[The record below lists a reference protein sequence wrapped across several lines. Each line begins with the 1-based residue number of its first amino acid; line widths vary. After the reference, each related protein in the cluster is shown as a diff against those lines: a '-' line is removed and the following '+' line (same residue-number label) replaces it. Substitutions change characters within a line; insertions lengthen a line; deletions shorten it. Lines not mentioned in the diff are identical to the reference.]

1 MASKG
6 AIYLLGNYILS
17 RRRIAATLKT
27 ITTSSG
33 WPSGFIH
40 IKDLSGGGGGF
51 SNWFEIAFQANTGQ
65 LITVGTGSPTADI
78 AESLT
83 VNEQGFDPSAA
94 AATAAQAEAFRP
106 ELAGC
111 AAVTVRLAGTG
122 VSAGM
127 YTAVRDGVTELT
139 GIATLEPYRRRGLAG
154 LVVATLAGLAFDSG
168 ADLAFLTTSDERA
181 RGAYRR
187 AGFAEIDGPRPG
199 S

>member
-1 MASKG
+1 MSSSTGRASSNVLSVPG
-6 AIYLLGNYILS
+6 PYLPDDAWQRILGYQS
-17 RRRIAATLKT
+17 
-27 ITTSSG
+27 SSG
-33 WPSGFIH
+33 NQLERYVLCCGRPGLH
-40 IKDLSGGGGGF
+40 ELAAPDGA
-51 SNWFEIAFQANTGQ
+51 E
-65 LITVGTGSPTADI
+65 LITVGTGSLTADI

-168 ADLAFLTTSDERA
+168 ADLVFLTTSDEHA